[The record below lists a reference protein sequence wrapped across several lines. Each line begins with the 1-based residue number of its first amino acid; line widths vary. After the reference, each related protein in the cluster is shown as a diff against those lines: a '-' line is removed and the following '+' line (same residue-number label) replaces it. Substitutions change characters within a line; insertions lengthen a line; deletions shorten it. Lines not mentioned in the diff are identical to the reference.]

1 MCGSSKSGFI
11 AEQVE
16 GFFRKAG
23 LCGYG
28 YESLGMQ

>member
-1 MCGSSKSGFI
+1 VRIVDIWLGFK

-23 LCGYG
+23 FCG

>member
-1 MCGSSKSGFI
+1 MCGSSISGFK

>member
-1 MCGSSKSGFI
+1 MCGSSISGFK

-23 LCGYG
+23 LCGY
-28 YESLGMQ
+28 ESLGMQ